1 MRLKSVLYT
10 FAYISGRREYYLS
23 YSIFIFITETE
34 SHKQVAQKLGD
45 ANLPRPWSRHST
57 KKDTKAVITSDANDH
72 PRGKGKGDNAK
83 DIDDPK
89 LKDFLQVMQ
98 PRVKSKL
105 WGNDTSFVESNDN
118 NGNSQATLNK
128 EIQGTLV
135 ANHPI
140 LSNSQVEDD
149 GIPPNNPQSD
159 KSHDGLMSDMDY
171 FKSKVTTEWSD
182 SDSSDDENND
192 SESADEDDKDNH
204 SHASEREETPKSGA
218 QELQVVEGKE
228 DTFQEDAA
236 NDKSQVNATEEEGQS
251 SNPEDKKQLSES
263 CRLFVR
269 NLPYT
274 TTYFLKLSYGCM
286 FHICLPTFPIIIFL
300 QNQCLIFY
308 ITNIFQ

>member
-1 MRLKSVLYT
+1 
-10 FAYISGRREYYLS
+10 
-23 YSIFIFITETE
+23 
-34 SHKQVAQKLGD
+34 VAQKLGD

-57 KKDTKAVITSDANDH
+57 KKDTKVVTTPDANDH
-72 PRGKGKGDNAK
+72 ARPKGKGDNAK

-182 SDSSDDENND
+182 SDDSSDDENDDENSD

-236 NDKSQVNATEEEGQS
+236 NDKSQVNATEVEGLS
-251 SNPEDKKQLSES
+251 SNPEDKKQVSES